1 MDRHAW
7 DERYAA
13 AEQTFVRDP
22 NRLVVQEVAGLP
34 PGTALDLATGEGR
47 HAVWL
52 ASVGWH
58 VVAVDFAEVG
68 LRRAQQRSRDEA
80 LANHIAFALADVYRL
95 RLPPGRFD
103 LVLGAFFHP
112 RPPER
117 AALYAAIAAALAPG
131 GSAVF
136 VSYDLANLTE
146 GTGSPKDPELL
157 LQPDVIRADL
167 EALGLAVTRA
177 DTVRLRTPTSE
188 GQEVDVVD
196 AVIRAVRPA

>member
-1 MDRHAW
+1 MDRHGW

-22 NRLVVQEVAGLP
+22 NRLVVQEVAGLT

-52 ASVGWH
+52 ASLGWQ
-58 VVAVDFAEVG
+58 VAAVDFAEVG
-68 LRRAQQRSRDEA
+68 LRRAQSRARDEDRT
-80 LANHIAFALADVYRL
+80 IAFALADVYAL

-112 RPPER
+112 RPPQR
-117 AALYAAIAAALAPG
+117 AALYAAIAQALSPG

-146 GTGSPKDPELL
+146 GTGGPKDPDILL
-157 LQPDVIRADL
+157 RPDLIRADL
-167 EALGLAVTRA
+167 ESMGLTVTRA
-177 DTVRLRTPTSE
+177 DTVRLRTPTSD

-196 AVIRAVRPA
+196 AVIRAVKPT

>member
-22 NRLVVQEVAGLP
+22 NRLVVQEVEGCA
-34 PGTALDLATGEGR
+34 PGVALDLATGEGR

-52 ASVGWH
+52 ASLGWR

-68 LRRAQQRSRDEA
+68 LRRADQRARDEG
-80 LANHIAFALADVYRL
+80 LAGAIAFALADVYTL
-95 RLPPGRFD
+95 RLPPARFD

-112 RPPER
+112 RPPQR
-117 AALYAAIAAALAPG
+117 AALYSSIAAALAPG

-136 VSYDLANLTE
+136 VSYDIANLTE
-146 GTGSPKDPELL
+146 GTGGPKDPEILL
-157 LQPDVIRADL
+157 RPAEIRADL
-167 EALGLAVTRA
+167 EALGLTVTRA
-177 DTVRLRTPTSE
+177 DTVRLRTPTSD

-196 AVIRAVRPA
+196 AVIRAVRPL